1 MTITTYNVVYYFF
14 IIVITLTS
22 VVIMFC
28 PQLFPISSIRLI
40 RGGIAPFCQT
50 WMRYI
55 LRSHILRIGKNPQ
68 GSGSKHSR
76 RKDSECDFL
85 LGFHCISSMK
95 TAARPVYIPK
105 TQKSYLPHIYR
116 AWRSLAQSPVP
127 VSNLHAPYIGSF
139 LKYTGIISSILHPLT
154 PVSAVWFASGYSIP
168 YPTYPV
174 NQILQNSYIS
184 PHFTNCSHSICTKRL

>member
-40 RGGIAPFCQT
+40 RGGIAPLCQT

-76 RKDSECDFL
+76 RKRSECDFL
-85 LGFHCISSMK
+85 LCFHCISSMK

-116 AWRSLAQSPVP
+116 AWRSLSQSPVP
-127 VSNLHAPYIGSF
+127 VSNLHAPCIGSF
-139 LKYTGIISSILHPLT
+139 LKYAGIISSILHPLT
-154 PVSAVWFASGYSIP
+154 PVSAVWLACVYYTIVFSHC
-168 YPTYPV
+168 
-174 NQILQNSYIS
+174 QHHIS
-184 PHFTNCSHSICTKRL
+184 AFW